1 MNIFDA
7 FSIFENMGLAI
18 NGSARTLR
26 VAFWSSRGLM
36 PLLWLLLVTSC
47 QEDPAPGPGQ
57 DDPDDPVFAVE
68 TGNSAIPYVV
78 IETHGTGILNE
89 PKIHAEMVIYQQKAE
104 IQRAQIGIEYR
115 GSTSFRISDK
125 KSFGIETW
133 DQQGNDVDVVFFGF
147 PEEEDF
153 ILSGQILD
161 TTDHWGFDR
170 TMMYNYLGYE
180 LFREMGSYASRTQ
193 YVELEINGEYLGV
206 YVFMEKLKRDR
217 NRIDIATLDPGEN
230 TPELISGGYV
240 LKIDKTSGGDLKLNQ
255 PLEYFENNWDDDA
268 RYTEDISFR
277 SDYDIHGE
285 IIDFDAF
292 GPPYHPN
299 MYLETYFL
307 YEYPKAT
314 QISESQKTYIQT
326 YIHNFE
332 SALLNDDFSSG
343 ERTYTSYIDLESFVD
358 FFIIN
363 ELTRNVDGYRLSTY
377 LYKDRGEKL
386 KMGPIW
392 DLDIGYFSGDRIPM
406 DDWVINY
413 NSYVDRDAWMLP
425 FWWKRL
431 MEDPVFRNALKTRW
445 GELRLGVLSTAQL
458 LQQVDDAASYLQSNG
473 AAARNY
479 RKWDQGSGFSYQA
492 QIESLKSYLQT
503 RSQWMDGMI
512 AAL

>member
-240 LKIDKTSGGDLKLNQ
+240 LKIDKTSGGDLKL
-255 PLEYFENNWDDDA
+255 
-268 RYTEDISFR
+268 
-277 SDYDIHGE
+277 
-285 IIDFDAF
+285 
-292 GPPYHPN
+292 
-299 MYLETYFL
+299 
-307 YEYPKAT
+307 K
-314 QISESQKTYIQT
+314 
-326 YIHNFE
+326 
-332 SALLNDDFSSG
+332 
-343 ERTYTSYIDLESFVD
+343 
-358 FFIIN
+358 
-363 ELTRNVDGYRLSTY
+363 ST
-377 LYKDRGEKL
+377 
-386 KMGPIW
+386 P
-392 DLDIGYFSGDRIPM
+392 
-406 DDWVINY
+406 
-413 NSYVDRDAWMLP
+413 
-425 FWWKRL
+425 
-431 MEDPVFRNALKTRW
+431 
-445 GELRLGVLSTAQL
+445 GVLRKQL
-458 LQQVDDAASYLQSNG
+458 GRRCPLHRG
-473 AAARNY
+473 
-479 RKWDQGSGFSYQA
+479 YQF
-492 QIESLKSYLQT
+492 QI
-503 RSQWMDGMI
+503 
-512 AAL
+512 

>member
-1 MNIFDA
+1 
-7 FSIFENMGLAI
+7 
-18 NGSARTLR
+18 
-26 VAFWSSRGLM
+26 
-36 PLLWLLLVTSC
+36 
-47 QEDPAPGPGQ
+47 
-57 DDPDDPVFAVE
+57 
-68 TGNSAIPYVV
+68 
-78 IETHGTGILNE
+78 
-89 PKIHAEMVIYQQKAE
+89 
-104 IQRAQIGIEYR
+104 
-115 GSTSFRISDK
+115 
-125 KSFGIETW
+125 
-133 DQQGNDVDVVFFGF
+133 
-147 PEEEDF
+147 
-153 ILSGQILD
+153 
-161 TTDHWGFDR
+161 
-170 TMMYNYLGYE
+170 MMYNYLGYE

-358 FFIIN
+358 FSS
-363 ELTRNVDGYRLSTY
+363 ST
-377 LYKDRGEKL
+377 
-386 KMGPIW
+386 
-392 DLDIGYFSGDRIPM
+392 S
-406 DDWVINY
+406 
-413 NSYVDRDAWMLP
+413 
-425 FWWKRL
+425 
-431 MEDPVFRNALKTRW
+431 
-445 GELRLGVLSTAQL
+445 
-458 LQQVDDAASYLQSNG
+458 
-473 AAARNY
+473 
-479 RKWDQGSGFSYQA
+479 
-492 QIESLKSYLQT
+492 
-503 RSQWMDGMI
+503 
-512 AAL
+512 